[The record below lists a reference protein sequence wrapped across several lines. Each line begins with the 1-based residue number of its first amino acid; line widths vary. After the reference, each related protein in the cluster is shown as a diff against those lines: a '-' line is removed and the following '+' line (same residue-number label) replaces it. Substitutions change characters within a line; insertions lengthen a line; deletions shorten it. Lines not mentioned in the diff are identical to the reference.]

1 MILDKYTERFVDLL
15 HEHAMSDW
23 RFYGSRAG
31 AEWFGDLL
39 RAANQIQS
47 SRGKGYALWLID
59 ELKTAAERRDARRM
73 TDLFLN
79 AFYNQM
85 RLIWA

>member
-1 MILDKYTERFVDLL
+1 MLDKPLQHFFDLL
-15 HEHAMSDW
+15 HEHSMSDFA
-23 RFYGSRAG
+23 FYGSRAG

-39 RAANQIQS
+39 RAAKQIQS